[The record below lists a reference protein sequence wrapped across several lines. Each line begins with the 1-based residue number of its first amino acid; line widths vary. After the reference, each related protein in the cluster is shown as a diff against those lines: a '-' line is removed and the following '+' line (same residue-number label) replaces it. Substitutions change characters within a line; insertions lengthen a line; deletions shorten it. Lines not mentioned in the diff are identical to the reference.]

1 MPQTPR
7 GMRRGGGGILLPT
20 GEGSGE
26 GAVPFTD
33 FFVFLFK
40 IPYFYGF

>member
-20 GEGSGE
+20 GEG
-26 GAVPFTD
+26 AVPFPENLLY
-33 FFVFLFK
+33 FFVESTIF
-40 IPYFYGF
+40 